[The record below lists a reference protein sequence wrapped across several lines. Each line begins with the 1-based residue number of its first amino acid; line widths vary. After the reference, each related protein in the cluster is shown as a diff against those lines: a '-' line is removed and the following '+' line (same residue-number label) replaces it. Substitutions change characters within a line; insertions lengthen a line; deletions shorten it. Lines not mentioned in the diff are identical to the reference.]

1 MDKHKI
7 WDSLDWGTRLSPDAL
22 PDALLSLSRR
32 GDAVQKP
39 GFYAPVFPCGTPKA
53 QTNDEL
59 RRLRARSP
67 LRIAEPVFHDPDTGL
82 LFLDEE

>member
-1 MDKHKI
+1 MRCRMRCCHYPGAAM
-7 WDSLDWGTRLSPDAL
+7 SRRSPD
-22 PDALLSLSRR
+22 SMRR
-32 GDAVQKP
+32 P
-39 GFYAPVFPCGTPKA
+39 PRRGTPKA

-67 LRIAEPVFHDPDTGL
+67 LRIAEPVFHGTDTGL